1 MYFRDLIGQEKIK
14 AQLIRSVRA
23 GQVPHAQ
30 LFVGR
35 DGEGALGLA
44 YAYARYLNCQER
56 GEDDACGHCP
66 SCRRFDEVGDPD
78 LSFLF
83 PIVNASGKNLCE
95 DHLEDWR
102 RFLQFG
108 PYARYDEW
116 LSLVGGD
123 GKKASIFA
131 REGEPLQQKMAFHRS
146 GRGYRILFVWLPER
160 MQEVLGNKL
169 LKLVEEPP
177 EHTVILMVTEEEQG
191 VLLTLRSRMQTLR
204 LTRLPEAEIEAALRS
219 EPTDY
224 AEADALYAAHLSEGN
239 YRRALDLYQGK
250 AAELGEEFVFLQRV
264 LRATVNA
271 QPLEMK
277 ALAED
282 LSRLTKEEQSSIL
295 EYLGRMFREFYLF
308 NLDLPE
314 INYLTTREEG
324 IARYLRSCITGQ
336 NVRQVES
343 ELDEARRH
351 LAQNV
356 QSKMVF
362 FDLLLRLTSTLAP
375 SYKQAG
381 VR

>member
-1 MYFRDLIGQEKIK
+1 
-14 AQLIRSVRA
+14 
-23 GQVPHAQ
+23 
-30 LFVGR
+30 
-35 DGEGALGLA
+35 
-44 YAYARYLNCQER
+44 
-56 GEDDACGHCP
+56 
-66 SCRRFDEVGDPD
+66 
-78 LSFLF
+78 
-83 PIVNASGKNLCE
+83 
-95 DHLEDWR
+95 
-102 RFLQFG
+102 
-108 PYARYDEW
+108 
-116 LSLVGGD
+116 
-123 GKKASIFA
+123 
-131 REGEPLQQKMAFHRS
+131 
-146 GRGYRILFVWLPER
+146 
-160 MQEVLGNKL
+160 VLGNKL

-191 VLLTLRSRMQTLR
+191 VLSTLRSRMQTLR
-204 LTRLPEAEIEAALRS
+204 LTRLPEGEIEAALRS

-250 AAELGEEFVFLQRV
+250 AAELGEEFAFLQRV

-277 ALAED
+277 ALSED

-308 NLDLPE
+308 TLELPE